1 MASLPHKC
9 GAGRKDSKRMDVFLL
24 IGQSNMSRRGVI
36 GDLPDI
42 SSPHVHVFR
51 DRVWTEAHEP
61 VVFDKPALAG
71 EGMCLAFGNALYM
84 TTGHE
89 IGLIPCSLGGSG
101 LDQWL
106 PGEPLFETAVEQTKD
121 ALDADQDAHLCGI
134 LWHQGENDSK
144 HMEKSYTYLKRFRRV
159 IGALKNRL
167 ACSPSLPVLVAEL
180 GDYLDVNAT
189 SLYHRVINSQL
200 HAFAESNPAYC
211 CVTAHDL
218 KDKGDALHFS
228 TASQRRLGLRFAC
241 AYVDTVMRLSCSESN
256 REFMDT
262 EYL

>member
-1 MASLPHKC
+1 
-9 GAGRKDSKRMDVFLL
+9 MDVFLL
-24 IGQSNMSRRGVI
+24 IGQSNMSGRGVI

-42 SSPHVHVFR
+42 SSPHIHVFR
-51 DRVWTEAHEP
+51 DHTWKEAHEP

-71 EGMCLAFGNALYM
+71 EGMGLAFGNALYM
-84 TTGHE
+84 MTGRD

-101 LDQWL
+101 LNQWL
-106 PGEPLFETAVEQTKD
+106 PGEPLFETAVQQTKA

-144 HMEKSYTYLKRFRRV
+144 HLENSFTYLKRFRGM
-159 IGALKNRL
+159 ISTLKDRL
-167 ACSPSLPVLVAEL
+167 ACDPQLPLLVAEL
-180 GDYLDVNAT
+180 GDYLDDNAT

-200 HAFAESNPAYC
+200 HEFSEFSPAYC

-228 TASQRRLGLRFAC
+228 TESQRRLGIRFAC
-241 AYVDTVMRLSCSESN
+241 AYMDTVAKLQYVESKHQLKN
-256 REFMDT
+256 T
-262 EYL
+262 EYS